1 MRDRIKRVWAR
12 LRRHPLG
19 IAVGAILA
27 LLWAAF
33 TTALASKIIDRF
45 LGGGLIKWLT
55 THTTGILLM
64 VVSALTW
71 TLAHLGTVL
80 ALAVAVTLAYLAV
93 DSFVEERRRY
103 VFPYDPSAP
112 TGFLNWEVEG
122 HRALVALGKIQLR
135 ENDLNVRTT
144 KKFNRFNKDL
154 QSAVRKPNN
163 SVIGLRI
170 SDDIAKTIDIKTV
183 NSEENLRDY
192 KANLQIASD
201 FLPKAAQRWVNRW
214 TPEDVAGYRATLT
227 NTLQSTSA
235 LKQSTDNNKASIL
248 GMKGAS
254 QTLNAAVDRHV
265 ALLDQW
271 VDVHGQVQGFTTSMI
286 SVMDGGATATP
297 LAG

>member
-1 MRDRIKRVWAR
+1 
-12 LRRHPLG
+12 
-19 IAVGAILA
+19 
-27 LLWAAF
+27 
-33 TTALASKIIDRF
+33 
-45 LGGGLIKWLT
+45 
-55 THTTGILLM
+55 M

-201 FLPKAAQRWVNRW
+201 FLPKAAQRVNRW